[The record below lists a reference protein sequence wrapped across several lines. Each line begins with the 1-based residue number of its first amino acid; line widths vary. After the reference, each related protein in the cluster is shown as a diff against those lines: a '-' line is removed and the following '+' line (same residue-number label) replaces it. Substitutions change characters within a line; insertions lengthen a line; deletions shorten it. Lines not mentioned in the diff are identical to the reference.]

1 MSLIK
6 DYLHQKMNTMT
17 DNIID
22 RDELQQNLIDR
33 IVDDMDIKTLCQLAV
48 ETIEQNMKNY
58 EEEDVMAEII
68 DLYGE
73 ETLEGLMPIS
83 N

>member
-1 MSLIK
+1 
-6 DYLHQKMNTMT
+6 MT
-17 DNIID
+17 LTTEQLN
-22 RDELQQNLIDR
+22 ELKCNYAEM

-48 ETIEQNMKNY
+48 ETIEQNMKDY
-58 EEEDVMAEII
+58 EEEDIMAEII

>member
-1 MSLIK
+1 
-6 DYLHQKMNTMT
+6 MT
-17 DNIID
+17 LTTEQLN
-22 RDELQQNLIDR
+22 ELKCNYAEM
-33 IVDDMDIKTLCQLAV
+33 IVDDMDIKTLCLLAV
-48 ETIEQNMKNY
+48 ETIERNMKDY
-58 EEEDVMAEII
+58 EEEDIMEEII

>member
-1 MSLIK
+1 
-6 DYLHQKMNTMT
+6 MT
-17 DNIID
+17 LTTEQLN
-22 RDELQQNLIDR
+22 ELKCNYAEM

-48 ETIEQNMKNY
+48 ETIEENMKDY
-58 EEEDVMAEII
+58 EEEDVMAEIL

-73 ETLEGLMPIS
+73 ETLEDLMPIS

>member
-1 MSLIK
+1 
-6 DYLHQKMNTMT
+6 MT
-17 DNIID
+17 LTTEQLN
-22 RDELQQNLIDR
+22 ELKCNYAEM
-33 IVDDMDIKTLCQLAV
+33 IVDGMDIKTLCQLAV
-48 ETIEQNMKNY
+48 ETIEQNMKDY
-58 EEEDVMAEII
+58 EEEDIMAEII

>member
-1 MSLIK
+1 
-6 DYLHQKMNTMT
+6 MT
-17 DNIID
+17 LTTEQLN
-22 RDELQQNLIDR
+22 ELKCNYAEM

>member
-1 MSLIK
+1 
-6 DYLHQKMNTMT
+6 MT
-17 DNIID
+17 LTTEQLN
-22 RDELQQNLIDR
+22 ELKCNYAEM

-48 ETIEQNMKNY
+48 ETIEENMKDY

>member
-1 MSLIK
+1 
-6 DYLHQKMNTMT
+6 MT
-17 DNIID
+17 LTTEQLN
-22 RDELQQNLIDR
+22 ELKCNYAEM

-48 ETIEQNMKNY
+48 ETIEQNMKDY

>member
-1 MSLIK
+1 
-6 DYLHQKMNTMT
+6 MT
-17 DNIID
+17 LTTEQLN
-22 RDELQQNLIDR
+22 ELKCNYAEM
-33 IVDDMDIKTLCQLAV
+33 IVDGMDIKTLCQLAV
-48 ETIEQNMKNY
+48 ETIEQNMKDY

>member
-1 MSLIK
+1 
-6 DYLHQKMNTMT
+6 MT
-17 DNIID
+17 LTTEQLN
-22 RDELQQNLIDR
+22 ELKCNYAEM

-48 ETIEQNMKNY
+48 EMIEQNMKDY

>member
-1 MSLIK
+1 
-6 DYLHQKMNTMT
+6 MT
-17 DNIID
+17 LTTEQLN
-22 RDELQQNLIDR
+22 ELKCNYAEM

-73 ETLEGLMPIS
+73 ETLEDLMPIS

>member
-1 MSLIK
+1 
-6 DYLHQKMNTMT
+6 MT
-17 DNIID
+17 LTTEQLN
-22 RDELQQNLIDR
+22 ELKCNYAEM
-33 IVDDMDIKTLCQLAV
+33 IVDDMDIKTLCLLAV
-48 ETIEQNMKNY
+48 ETIEQNMKDY